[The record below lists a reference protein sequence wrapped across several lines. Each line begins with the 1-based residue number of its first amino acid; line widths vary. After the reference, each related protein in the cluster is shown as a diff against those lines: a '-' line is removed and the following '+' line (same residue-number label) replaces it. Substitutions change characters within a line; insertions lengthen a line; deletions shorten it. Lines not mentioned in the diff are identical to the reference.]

1 MVARR
6 VTPANRALRYLEAG
20 PLGAS
25 EPHHVPS
32 RPSVPDLCIASS
44 SLLSVIDPLP
54 LDRLS
59 RHSSPH
65 PGSRQSGYPRRP
77 PEPGRTRNLA
87 EYIDD
92 HAAHVANC
100 AGADDDEVPL
110 MSAETFPRLEG
121 GVRVALE
128 EVDRR

>member
-1 MVARR
+1 M
-6 VTPANRALRYLEAG
+6 
-20 PLGAS
+20 GAS
-25 EPHHVPS
+25 ESHNVPS

-54 LDRLS
+54 LDPLS
-59 RHSSPH
+59 RHSVTAIRSWPSTDRRH
-65 PGSRQSGYPRRP
+65 ILAIASRDIRV
-77 PEPGRTRNLA
+77 TRQNLA
-87 EYIDD
+87 ELQLYIDD

-100 AGADDDEVPL
+100 AGADDDEIQL

-121 GVRVALE
+121 GVRAALE